1 MNKPMIP
8 TARRVDEV
16 RYEIRGRLARR
27 AHALERDGHDVLHL
41 NVGNPGA
48 FGLHAPE
55 TMRQAVVRNLQAS
68 DPYGPQTG
76 IFPAREAVAIRFQEL
91 GLPETRFE
99 QVMIGNGVSE
109 LVDLALR
116 ALLEPGEEVLIP
128 APDYPLWTAATV
140 LNGGKAV
147 HYPCAT
153 GARFLPD
160 PEDIESRITPRTR
173 ALVVINPNNPTGA
186 VYPRA
191 LLAEL
196 AALAERHD
204 LVLFCDEI
212 YDGITYEDAEYV
224 PMATLA
230 EDCLC
235 VSFGGLSKV
244 YRACGWRVGWM
255 VFTGELDRADN
266 YRFAVE
272 KLAALRLSSNVPTQ
286 WAVQTALGGYQ
297 SIREL
302 TAPEGRL
309 YESRRA
315 VVEAVE
321 GSRHLDLIAPD
332 GAMYAFPS
340 VRLEA
345 DAPFDDHAF
354 AEYLLEHGH
363 VLLVPG
369 TSFNIADT
377 RHFRITLLPEAARLT
392 RAIATMDD
400 LLDEFLE

>member
-1 MNKPMIP
+1 
-8 TARRVDEV
+8 
-16 RYEIRGRLARR
+16 
-27 AHALERDGHDVLHL
+27 
-41 NVGNPGA
+41 
-48 FGLHAPE
+48 
-55 TMRQAVVRNLQAS
+55 
-68 DPYGPQTG
+68 
-76 IFPAREAVAIRFQEL
+76 
-91 GLPETRFE
+91 
-99 QVMIGNGVSE
+99 MIGNGVSE

-153 GARFLPD
+153 GTRFLPD

-186 VYPRA
+186 VYPRS

-196 AALAERHD
+196 AAVAERHD

-212 YDGITYEDAEYV
+212 YDGITYDDAEYV

-255 VFTGELDRADN
+255 VFTGEFDRAEN

-302 TAPEGRL
+302 TASGGRL

-315 VVEAVE
+315 VIDAVE
-321 GSRHLDLIAPD
+321 RSRHLELIAPD

-340 VRLEA
+340 VRL
-345 DAPFDDHAF
+345 DGDTPFDDHAF

-377 RHFRITLLPEAARLT
+377 RHFRITLLPEAGQLA
-392 RAIATMDD
+392 RAIATMDE
-400 LLDEFLE
+400 LLDEFLA